1 MSKIK
6 YPELAPQGAKK
17 IEWVRDYMPVLR
29 ALEETYRETKPF
41 AGMRVA
47 VCVHLEAKTAYLCQV
62 LRAAGAEVSVT
73 GCNPLST
80 KDEIA
85 AALYAEDFDVCGWFD
100 ATMDEYY
107 EHVRQT
113 LSCRPHIII
122 DDGGDFV
129 AMLHGEHPEYGE
141 NLIGGCEETTT
152 GIHRLKARAAAGTL
166 KFPMMAVNDAD
177 CKHLFD
183 NHHGTGQSTWDA
195 IMFTTN
201 VMVSGKTVVVAGYG
215 NCGSGIA
222 LRAKGLGANVI
233 VTEVNPHRALEAA
246 MDGFRVM
253 KMDDAAPLGDIFVTA
268 TGCRD
273 VITRRH
279 FEKMK
284 NDAIVANSGHFDV
297 EYNLNDLAA
306 ISVEHWERKP
316 FIEGYRLADGR
327 IINSMA
333 DGRLVNISAG
343 NGHPADIMDLSFAI
357 QFMSCLYMKEHGR
370 TLAPGLYNVPAEIDR
385 EIAFIKAR
393 AMGLGID
400 VLTPEQEAYLAGM

>member
-1 MSKIK
+1 
-6 YPELAPQGAKK
+6 
-17 IEWVRDYMPVLR
+17 
-29 ALEETYRETKPF
+29 
-41 AGMRVA
+41 
-47 VCVHLEAKTAYLCQV
+47 
-62 LRAAGAEVSVT
+62 
-73 GCNPLST
+73 
-80 KDEIA
+80 
-85 AALYAEDFDVCGWFD
+85 
-100 ATMDEYY
+100 
-107 EHVRQT
+107 
-113 LSCRPHIII
+113 
-122 DDGGDFV
+122 
-129 AMLHGEHPEYGE
+129 
-141 NLIGGCEETTT
+141 
-152 GIHRLKARAAAGTL
+152 
-166 KFPMMAVNDAD
+166 MMAVNDAD

-222 LRAKGLGANVI
+222 LRAKGLGAKVI

-253 KMDDAAPLGDIFVTA
+253 RMDDAAPLGDIFVTA
-268 TGCRD
+268 TGCQD

-279 FEKMK
+279 FEMMK

-297 EYNLNDLAA
+297 EYNLNDLADMA
-306 ISVEHWERKP
+306 VEHWERKP
-316 FIEGYRLADGR
+316 FIEGFRLPDGR

-370 TLAPGLYNVPAEIDR
+370 TLAPGAL
-385 EIAFIKAR
+385 
-393 AMGLGID
+393 
-400 VLTPEQEAYLAGM
+400 